1 VLRGLGN
8 PLLSRYHPADLVH
21 GTRRVYPRWRSSIL
35 QADVLLRIKGLASL
49 SEPDR
54 QALADI
60 GSLRHLDDRTV
71 ILLEGDQE
79 RSVFMVL
86 EGAVRVY
93 RANLEGREQT
103 VIYLRPGEALNLPAA
118 FASDRSAAASA
129 QAVGNVTLLR
139 LGLQEL
145 RQLVLQRPAIGL
157 ALLGMMADRVR
168 HLSLMVYDLGLLSVR
183 ARLARFLLSEHN
195 ARRDSPVRW
204 THAEIAAQ
212 VGTVRVVISRTLS
225 ALADEGLIRLDRQR
239 IEILDPAALAEA
251 AELDLP
257 S

>member
-1 VLRGLGN
+1 
-8 PLLSRYHPADLVH
+8 
-21 GTRRVYPRWRSSIL
+21 
-35 QADVLLRIKGLASL
+35 
-49 SEPDR
+49 
-54 QALADI
+54 
-60 GSLRHLDDRTV
+60 
-71 ILLEGDQE
+71 
-79 RSVFMVL
+79 
-86 EGAVRVY
+86 
-93 RANLEGREQT
+93 
-103 VIYLRPGEALNLPAA
+103 
-118 FASDRSAAASA
+118 
-129 QAVGNVTLLR
+129 
-139 LGLQEL
+139 
-145 RQLVLQRPAIGL
+145 
-157 ALLGMMADRVR
+157 MMADRVR